1 MKTIIRISLLTL
13 AIGLSSFTLNND
25 PSTFISKGLT
35 NLSSEN
41 YLKAIGDFTM
51 AISIQDNLG
60 EAYYHRAIC
69 KDLLGKK
76 EGYINSELCLDLIEA
91 IKYDHFEAI
100 EKLYELGRA
109 ECYMIKSAALTAD
122 KAYCIDLSSQN
133 YSSIPND
140 VSEFSNLISISASS
154 NKIKSLGTLYNS
166 CPYIISL
173 DLGQNNISVI
183 PSEIS
188 KFKYLYS
195 LNLSNND
202 LSKLPKEVSTLEHL
216 SYLNLRGNKIEELP
230 KNIDNLY
237 ALKVL
242 DLSLNRIQKLPKNIE
257 NLKNLETLVL
267 AGNPLEET
275 DVKRL
280 RLLLPNTHIIFD
292 M

>member
-1 MKTIIRISLLTL
+1 MKSILKILILTL

-25 PSTFISKGLT
+25 PNTFMSKGLT

-100 EKLYELGRA
+100 EKLYELGRI
-109 ECYMIKSAALTAD
+109 ECYMFKSAALTPD
-122 KAYCIDLSSQN
+122 KAYCIDISSQN
-133 YSSIPND
+133 YSSIPNEF
-140 VSEFSNLISISASS
+140 SEFSNLISISASS
-154 NKIKSLGTLYNS
+154 NKIKTLGTLYNS

-173 DLGQNNISVI
+173 DLGQNDISII
-183 PSEIS
+183 PSEIT
-188 KFKYLYS
+188 KFKYLYN
-195 LNLSNND
+195 LNLSNNN
-202 LSKLPKEVSTLEHL
+202 LSRLPKEIVKLEHL
-216 SYLNLRGNKIEELP
+216 SFLNLRGNQLEELP
-230 KNIDNLY
+230 KNIDNLKS
-237 ALKVL
+237 LKVL
-242 DLSLNRIQKLPKNIE
+242 DLSLNRIQKLPKNLE

-267 AGNPLEET
+267 AGNPLQDA
-275 DVKRL
+275 DVKTL
-280 RLLLPNTHIIFD
+280 RLLLPNTHIIYD